1 MKTLQR
7 AAVLALC
14 LLLASCAS
22 MFGPRD
28 VEIPLYKAQAR
39 LDERFPI
46 HHRVLGMF
54 EVTLARPRMQLLP
67 DSQRVALAT
76 DTEVR
81 APFTAETW
89 LGVLAV
95 SGRVEL
101 DHANLAVRLRDARVD
116 DFRLDGMSPNAQR
129 NLTRVANVLL
139 ANVYSDIPVYT
150 FRPEDLRRAGVQFRP
165 TRVRIAGDAIVVTL
179 EPVR

>member
-129 NLTRVANVLL
+129 NLTRLANVLL

>member
-39 LDERFPI
+39 LDERFPV

-89 LGVLAV
+89 LGMLAV

-101 DHANLAVRLRDARVD
+101 DHASLAVRLRDARVD

-129 NLTRVANVLL
+129 NLTRLANVLL

-165 TRVRIAGDAIVVTL
+165 TRVRIARDAIVATL